1 MRRHRY
7 EDREEEEEEEEEEAM
22 LYHQGIAEVRKHV
35 RKVKTK
41 EKKIYGRTVVVMK
54 EGVDGE

>member
-41 EKKIYGRTVVVMK
+41 EKEIYGRTVVVMK